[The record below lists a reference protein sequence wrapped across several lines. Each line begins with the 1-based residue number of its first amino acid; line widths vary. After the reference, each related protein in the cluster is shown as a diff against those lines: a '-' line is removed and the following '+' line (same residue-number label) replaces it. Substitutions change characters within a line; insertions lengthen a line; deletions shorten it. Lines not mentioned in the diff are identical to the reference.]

1 MKFALTII
9 GGLIVALA
17 GNVMLASHQR
27 ERPALP
33 RPRPVLAHAPDAGVR
48 RDAGTDVPA
57 VLHRRR
63 RPFWCEFTNT
73 SVRGWR
79 GVALTLPDGRVLR
92 YIAVPGEGLVSEVPD
107 TAAPAY
113 REWVERTEWGYGG
126 DGGVRVGIAA
136 TIDGARYCYEWR
148 EPNVV
153 RVPCRMG
160 EP

>member
-9 GGLIVALA
+9 GGLIVTLA

-48 RDAGTDVPA
+48 RDAWADVPA

-63 RPFWCEFTNT
+63 RPFWCELTNV
-73 SVRGWR
+73 SVHGWR
-79 GVALTLPDGRVLR
+79 GVAITLPDGRVMR
-92 YIAVPGEGLVSEVPD
+92 YIAVPGEGLVTEVPD
-107 TAAPAY
+107 TVAPAY
-113 REWVERTEWGYGG
+113 RERVERTEWGYGG

-136 TIDGARYCYEWR
+136 TIDGARYCYEWA

>member
-27 ERPALP
+27 ERPAQQ
-33 RPRPVLAHAPDAGVR
+33 RPVLAHAHDAGVR
-48 RDAGTDVPA
+48 RDAGADVPA
-57 VLHRRR
+57 VPHRRR
-63 RPFWCEFTNT
+63 RPFWCELTNI

-79 GVALTLPDGRVLR
+79 GVALTLPDGRVMR
-92 YIAVPGEGLVSEVPD
+92 YIAGPGEGLVTEAPD
-107 TAAPAY
+107 TVAPAY

-153 RVPCRMG
+153 RVPCGMG
-160 EP
+160 GP